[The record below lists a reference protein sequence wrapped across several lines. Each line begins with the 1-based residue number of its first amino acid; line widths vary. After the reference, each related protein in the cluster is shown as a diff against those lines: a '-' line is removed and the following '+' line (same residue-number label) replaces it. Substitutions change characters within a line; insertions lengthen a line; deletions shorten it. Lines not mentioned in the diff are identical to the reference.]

1 VFARQAQGFRMA
13 AERNVTL
20 SIVTRVVVCAAVLA
34 ISVGIYWVLFETR
47 AVPQETDRGNGV
59 PRVVVM
65 RADPVALQRPWTG
78 YGSAEAMDS
87 ADVPA
92 RITAVVVE
100 VSDDVVAGR
109 AVRAG
114 QLLARLDD
122 SDFLRQVEISTE
134 TIKQLDAQLA
144 QIEVEERSWQQRMT
158 LAQEDRR
165 LAQSDLER
173 VQRALD
179 AGAAKERE
187 VDQANQ
193 TLLAAERVLI
203 AAQEEMNKVPTRKAA
218 LAGQRG
224 RESAALKQAQE
235 NVQRCRIVSP
245 LDGVLAAVDVELGEN
260 VAAGQRIARVV
271 NLDHVEVILRLP
283 AGARRDVHIGD
294 AVLLE
299 ATGPQPQSWN
309 ASVSRISPVDDE
321 ATRTMTAFVE
331 LRQDATDDKLL
342 PPGKFVQGTVTCGKS
357 QARTVV
363 PHRAVLNERLLVVED
378 GVLQSRDAVVDF
390 QLQGELPQSGLP
402 DRDWSV
408 LRDPLPAGAL
418 VVVDAAGGLAPGMTV
433 TVVPSSELAAA
444 PGRTIA
450 PVPTVAPPTSPR
462 QGTTP

>member
-1 VFARQAQGFRMA
+1 MA
-13 AERNVTL
+13 AERNVAL
-20 SIVTRVVVCAAVLA
+20 SVVTRVVVCAVVLA
-34 ISVGIYWVLFETR
+34 FSAAIFWVLFDTKPE
-47 AVPQETDRGNGV
+47 PSETDRGNAL

-92 RITAVVVE
+92 RVTAVVVE
-100 VSDDVVAGR
+100 VPPEIVAGR
-109 AVRAG
+109 SVRAG
-114 QLLARLDD
+114 QLLARLDE

-144 QIEVEERSWQQRMT
+144 QIEVEEQSWRQRMT
-158 LAQEDRR
+158 LAEEDRR
-165 LAQSDLER
+165 LARNDLER
-173 VQRALD
+173 VQRALE

-193 TLLAAERVLI
+193 TLMAAERVLI
-203 AAQEEMNKVPTRKAA
+203 AAQEELSKVPTRKAA

-224 RESAALKQAQE
+224 RESALLKQAQE
-235 NVQRCRIVSP
+235 NLERCRIVSP

-260 VAAGQRIARVV
+260 VMAGQRIARVV

-294 AVLLE
+294 AVQLE
-299 ATGPQPQSWN
+299 ATGPRPQSWS
-309 ASVSRISPVDDE
+309 ASVTRIAPVDDE
-321 ATRTMTAFVE
+321 ATRTMTVFVE
-331 LRQDATDDKLL
+331 LRQEGANEALL
-342 PPGKFVQGTVTCGKS
+342 PPGKFVQGTVTCGQS
-357 QARTVV
+357 QPRTVV

-390 QLQGELPQSGLP
+390 QMQGELPQTGLP

-418 VVVDAAGGLAPGMTV
+418 VVVDAAGGLAPGMAV
-433 TVVPSSELAAA
+433 TVVSSGELAAA
-444 PGRTIA
+444 PGRRIA
-450 PVPTVAPPTSPR
+450 PIPAAAPRTSPQ
-462 QGTTP
+462 QGSTP